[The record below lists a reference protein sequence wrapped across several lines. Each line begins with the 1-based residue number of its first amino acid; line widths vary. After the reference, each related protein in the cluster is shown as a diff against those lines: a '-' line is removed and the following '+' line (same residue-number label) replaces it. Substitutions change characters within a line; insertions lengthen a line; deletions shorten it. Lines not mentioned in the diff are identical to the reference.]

1 MWQFGESQD
10 LQLLLMF
17 IALQKLGCVTILLNT
32 CLKYK
37 EAQEQVVETDTE
49 FMVVGDGYKEIDFVE
64 EMSKMSEDVQRQ
76 LKKIIY
82 AGVRQNIPYIGFN
95 EIVENGE
102 TSQEM
107 DLFKRMAAQ
116 LQVEN
121 PAVMLATSGTTGLKS
136 KLVVLS
142 MFHLVNGGLQKAEVF
157 KMNTFDIVCMA
168 MPLFH
173 IFCLDVNVMAALMFR
188 RLFVFA
194 EKSKKPGSAS
204 GSTGGKMYGIKCRTE
219 YFLFVAGQTGGRKL

>member
-1 MWQFGESQD
+1 MP
-10 LQLLLMF
+10 
-17 IALQKLGCVTILLNT
+17 
-32 CLKYK
+32 
-37 EAQEQVVETDTE
+37 
-49 FMVVGDGYKEIDFVE
+49 
-64 EMSKMSEDVQRQ
+64 
-76 LKKIIY
+76 
-82 AGVRQNIPYIGFN
+82 GVRQNIPYIGFN

-107 DLFKRMAAQ
+107 DLFKRLAAQ
-116 LQVEN
+116 LQVEQ
-121 PAVMLATSGTTGLKS
+121 PASDAGNFRDNRAKVKTGGPEYVPSGKWRS
-136 KLVVLS
+136 A
-142 MFHLVNGGLQKAEVF
+142 KAEVF

-173 IFCLDVNVMAALMFR
+173 IFCLDVNVMAALMSGAC
-188 RLFVFA
+188 LYLP

>member
-1 MWQFGESQD
+1 MRELIRDTVFSRLAWLADEFSERPALWQGEHKINYRELNERTNQLACGFLHEGMKPGSHVAIWGEPD

-49 FMVVGDGYKEIDFVE
+49 FMVVGDGYKEIDFLE

-107 DLFKRMAAQ
+107 DLFKRMAA
-116 LQVEN
+116 
-121 PAVMLATSGTTGLKS
+121 
-136 KLVVLS
+136 
-142 MFHLVNGGLQKAEVF
+142 GG
-157 KMNTFDIVCMA
+157 
-168 MPLFH
+168 
-173 IFCLDVNVMAALMFR
+173 
-188 RLFVFA
+188 
-194 EKSKKPGSAS
+194 
-204 GSTGGKMYGIKCRTE
+204 
-219 YFLFVAGQTGGRKL
+219 VAGAVANA